1 MAAVT
6 DKIKSVVD
14 FFVKGFEP
22 KETIFDEM
30 GEEIIDD
37 DYEVEDNLAIDP
49 AYSYQPRQEK
59 SNELKVVNHPN
70 YRGYE
75 VMVMEPRS
83 FDDAAQ
89 IVQHLKD
96 RKTIVLNLHLLDKEQ
111 SQRTIDFVCGAAHAL
126 NGKPQKVGD
135 LVFVFTPSNV
145 TLSVD
150 MNQAQTKFS
159 DSLWR
164 APLQ

>member
-14 FFVKGFEP
+14 FLVKGFEP
-22 KETIFDEM
+22 RETIFDEM
-30 GEEIIDD
+30 AQ
-37 DYEVEDNLAIDP
+37 EVEDDYPVQDNLALEP
-49 AYSYQPRQEK
+49 QYNYQPKIDRT
-59 SNELKVVNHPN
+59 NELKVVNHPN
-70 YRGYE
+70 FKGYE

-83 FDDAAQ
+83 FEDAAT
-89 IVQHLKD
+89 IVQNLRN

-126 NGKPQKVGD
+126 DGKPQKVGD

-150 MNQAQTKFS
+150 MNVNQNKFN

-164 APLQ
+164 GPLQ